1 MLATKCLWEVWCISQ
16 PRACGPRLWDAS
28 DPLGLGFSNTA
39 AWLDLYPYTKLSALP
54 CYSTLYSQSR
64 VHNELQTDFLQSLI
78 SWKSSNVCKA
88 IIHEIEAEQQGFSEM
103 YGRIG
108 PPIWNRPTPWL
119 TDYIRLCNGHYQQEK
134 TLSNLWIQKTANI
147 AIPH

>member
-1 MLATKCLWEVWCISQ
+1 MHLTASGLRPSAVRCIRPPRPFFVSTQQ
-16 PRACGPRLWDAS
+16 PGSIFIPI
-28 DPLGLGFSNTA
+28 PN
-39 AWLDLYPYTKLSALP
+39 YQP
-54 CYSTLYSQSR
+54 CPVTVTLYSQSR

-108 PPIWNRPTPWL
+108 PPI
-119 TDYIRLCNGHYQQEK
+119 
-134 TLSNLWIQKTANI
+134 
-147 AIPH
+147 